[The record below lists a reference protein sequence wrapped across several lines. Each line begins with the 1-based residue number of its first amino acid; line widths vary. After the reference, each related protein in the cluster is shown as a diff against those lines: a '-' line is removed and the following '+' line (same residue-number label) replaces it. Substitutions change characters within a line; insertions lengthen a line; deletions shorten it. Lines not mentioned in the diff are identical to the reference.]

1 MTRRSTLAVAAAV
14 GLLVLLS
21 SPHRPLVVWNSTASA
36 PIGLYRVL
44 AATRLRPGDL
54 VLAFPPLGA
63 ARLAAER
70 GYLPLGTPLVKHIAA
85 LGGDSICANGLRVS
99 VNGTDVVTRLA
110 ADGEGRAL
118 PAWHGCQLLDAQ
130 QVFLL
135 NRTVSHSFD
144 GRYFGPIPRSNVVG
158 RLRPLWLP

>member
-70 GYLPLGTPLVKHIAA
+70 GYLPLGTPLVKHIAG
-85 LGGDSICANGLRVS
+85 LGGDRVCANRRLVTVDGLK
-99 VNGTDVVTRLA
+99 A
-110 ADGEGRAL
+110 ATQLVHDGEGRAL
-118 PAWHGCQLLDAQ
+118 PAWHGCRLLDDQ

-135 NRTVSHSFD
+135 NSTVSHSFD